1 MEKINSGFAFN
12 LLENE
17 VLRMC
22 YISPQQA
29 EPTALPR
36 QGEAGD
42 PTPALL
48 CAMAL
53 WREPWGCGKE
63 EGVNAACRNH
73 HVGPQKRNGNQG
85 GTECPI
91 RGDWKITPASL
102 NLSLIECKVVT
113 VTTYPHTIPVPIL
126 FFFPYILIFIF
137 HYKSNKISL
146 EKI

>member
-48 CAMAL
+48 CAVAL

-63 EGVNAACRNH
+63 EGVKAACRNH
-73 HVGPQKRNGNQG
+73 HVGLQKRNGNQG
-85 GTECPI
+85 GTERPI

-113 VTTYPHTIPVPIL
+113 VTTHPHTIPVPIL
-126 FFFPYILIFIF
+126 FFFPLHFNLYFPL
-137 HYKSNKISL
+137 
-146 EKI
+146 